1 MSKLKPDKDW
11 TGNSKSMFT
20 TLGASNH
27 SKYERQQHD
36 FYATDPAA
44 VRELLEHET
53 FSKQIIEPCCG
64 AGHIAQA
71 LIEAGYS
78 VQAQDLFD
86 NGYGRS
92 GVDFLEYRPV
102 LRSRFDIITNPPYS
116 LATEFVLH
124 SLEILPQGCRAAM
137 FLRLQFLEGA
147 DRFLRLFSRGEL
159 EKVYVSSKRSS
170 CAMNGDFANMK
181 GNAMCYA
188 WFVWRKGYGGLP
200 TIDWFNTPSIPSTT
214 QQEFSL

>member
-1 MSKLKPDKDW
+1 MSELNKDW
-11 TGNSKSMFT
+11 TGNSKSVFA

-27 SKYERQQHD
+27 SKVERQQHD

-44 VRELLEHET
+44 VRQLLERET
-53 FSKQIIEPCCG
+53 FAAQILEPCCG
-64 AGHIAQA
+64 AGHIAQT
-71 LIEAGYS
+71 LTEAGYS

-86 NGYGRS
+86 NGYGHS
-92 GVDFLEYRPV
+92 GIDFLEYRPD
-102 LRSRFDIITNPPYS
+102 LPSDFDIITNPPYS

-137 FLRLQFLEGA
+137 FLRLQFLETA
-147 DRFLRLFSRGEL
+147 DRFLRLYSHGEL
-159 EKVYVSSKRSS
+159 EKVYVSSKRSH
-170 CAMNGDFANMK
+170 CAMNGDFDNMK

-188 WFVWRKGYGGLP
+188 WFIWRKGYNGLP
-200 TIDWFNTPSIPSTT
+200 TLDWFNTPSVPQTT